1 MIFAVLT
8 RLSRYFF
15 SDIVMLSNHTAF
27 ELRVTTF
34 LIKLGTGS
42 MMIKVDGL
50 LGCVIIST
58 AQKVLG
64 CALLSLQEL
73 CNSKAH
79 SILKGTSHAAHPLF
93 QLMKAVQDHKS
104 QNSQTEKS
112 THSTVGATI
121 NKIIKQLNTISK
133 QWYVP
138 FH

>member
-15 SDIVMLSNHTAF
+15 SDIAMVSNHTAF

-34 LIKLGTGS
+34 VIKLGTGS
-42 MMIKVDGL
+42 MMIKADGL

-64 CALLSLQEL
+64 GALLSLQEL

-79 SILKGTSHAAHPLF
+79 SILKGTSHSTSPVSAVT
-93 QLMKAVQDHKS
+93 LMKAVQDHKS
-104 QNSQTEKS
+104 QNSQTEKKH
-112 THSTVGATI
+112 T
-121 NKIIKQLNTISK
+121 
-133 QWYVP
+133 
-138 FH
+138 FHGWCNYK

>member
-1 MIFAVLT
+1 MGERVATMIFAVLT

-15 SDIVMLSNHTAF
+15 SDILMLSNHTAF

-50 LGCVIIST
+50 LGYVIIST

-64 CALLSLQEL
+64 CALLYLQEL

-104 QNSQTEKS
+104 QNSQTEKKH
-112 THSTVGATI
+112 T
-121 NKIIKQLNTISK
+121 
-133 QWYVP
+133 
-138 FH
+138 FHGWCNYK